1 MFCHEPEWKALTAL
15 LVERTLQASIMEGS
29 SMVHSVLSLFPVIV
43 AFKNIIFFLVDQ
55 NDQIIY
61 DITTSPELRQNRS

>member
-1 MFCHEPEWKALTAL
+1 
-15 LVERTLQASIMEGS
+15 MEGS

-43 AFKNIIFFLVDQ
+43 VFKNIIFFLVDQ

-61 DITTSPELRQNRS
+61 DIIMSPELRQNRS